1 MAYGPPPTRI
11 KWDKAPG
18 TLQGVTIEREIDGS
32 WYAWRIPGNGLVSQ
46 ALAAELLGVSL
57 MAVNNWVNA
66 GKVRHVKL
74 KARKTAIPLSEIKR
88 VRTILAKGKQLRDEH
103 VS

>member
-1 MAYGPPPTRI
+1 MAYPPPPTRI

-18 TLQGVTIEREIDGS
+18 MLQGVTIEREIDGT
-32 WYAWRIPGNGLVSQ
+32 WYAWRVPANGLVSQ

-66 GKVRHVKL
+66 GKVKHVKL
-74 KARKTAIPLSEIKR
+74 GAKKTAIPLSEVKK
-88 VRTILAKGKQLRDEH
+88 VRAILAKQKRLR
-103 VS
+103 